1 MIDFEEEGEG
11 RMICWD
17 QVTPFTDA
25 GKWESRFG
33 EENDEFY
40 LRDVG
45 FEVDSSGEPS
55 GQKIRLGG
63 LASGE

>member
-1 MIDFEEEGEG
+1 
-11 RMICWD
+11 MICWD
-17 QVTPFTDA
+17 QVTPFTDL

-45 FEVDSSGEPS
+45 VEVDSSGEPS

-63 LASGE
+63 LASGD